1 MNPFTILNISPTAD
15 AAAVMQAAAAALRDK
30 QHSAREI
37 AEARQLLMNP
47 EVRPV
52 LAFLYSADLRSLLR
66 PHAAAEESDNGATAL
81 RRLDIFD

>member
-1 MNPFTILNISPTAD
+1 MNPFTILNINPTAD
-15 AAAVMQAAAAALRDK
+15 AAVVMQAAAAALRDK
-30 QHSAREI
+30 RHSAREI

-66 PHAAAEESDNGATAL
+66 PHAAEESDNGATAL